1 MVFGK
6 NLDYQV
12 PKYMMGS
19 VFSNLKAKKVLIAE
33 EWFKPSRLVKVLLNH
48 CFLEAYCPEFYFS
61 DTTALFISSKISP
74 VNVLC

>member
-1 MVFGK
+1 MVLGK

-33 EWFKPSRLVKVLLNH
+33 E
-48 CFLEAYCPEFYFS
+48 
-61 DTTALFISSKISP
+61 
-74 VNVLC
+74 